1 MSNDK
6 RQRSLRKKIVI
17 SNLFLKFGQ
26 FSEVMFGIKSSNG
39 YCFKKYRILLHVVS
53 KRQYTLIPLECSTF
67 DDVMFWVN
75 CVMTC
80 CLDGILFLYP
90 KPVSY
95 MDSVNRKQNKQ
106 NKHTRN
112 LAFIC
117 SDIKVDFC

>member
-6 RQRSLRKKIVI
+6 RQRSLRKKIVS

-39 YCFKKYRILLHVVS
+39 YCFKKYRIYLHVVS
-53 KRQYTLIPLECSTF
+53 KSK
-67 DDVMFWVN
+67 
-75 CVMTC
+75 VMTC